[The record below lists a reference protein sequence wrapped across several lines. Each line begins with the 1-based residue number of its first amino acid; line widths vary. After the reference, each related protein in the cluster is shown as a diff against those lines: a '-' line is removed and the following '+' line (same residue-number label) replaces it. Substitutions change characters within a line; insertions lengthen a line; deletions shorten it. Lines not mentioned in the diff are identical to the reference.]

1 MKTIEAKA
9 TITEDQV
16 LIVPLPIS
24 LTPGEVAVVV
34 VIEERAAPTKRR
46 PRIKLR
52 AHDVGLASPG
62 LTFRREDLYDNGQPG
77 FH

>member
-1 MKTIEAKA
+1 MKTIETKA
-9 TITEDQV
+9 TITKDQV
-16 LIVPLPIS
+16 LIVPLPIN

-34 VIEERAAPTKRR
+34 VIEERAEPTMRR

-77 FH
+77 LH